1 MTTQMVLDQARAAIA
16 QDKDR
21 EAVMQRL
28 RAMGVD
34 PKGL

>member
-16 QDKDR
+16 QHR
-21 EAVMQRL
+21 GAVMQRL
-28 RAMGVD
+28 REMGID